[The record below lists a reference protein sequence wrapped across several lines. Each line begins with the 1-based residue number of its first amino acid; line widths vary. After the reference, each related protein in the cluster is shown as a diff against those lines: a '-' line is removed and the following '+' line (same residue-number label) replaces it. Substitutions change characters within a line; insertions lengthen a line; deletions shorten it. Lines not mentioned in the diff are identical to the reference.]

1 MQQEDDLRALAKIME
16 FGRAVSI
23 FLLVVHVYVYCYPS
37 ITAWHLNLEVI
48 DRILVNFNNTT
59 GIFNC
64 ILWSK
69 LLAVLLLAVSCLGT
83 HGVKGEKITWP
94 KIYAVL
100 VAGCALFF
108 LNWWLLKLPLPHMA
122 NTAFYI
128 FTLTAGYLALLM
140 SGLWMSRLYRHNLM
154 EDVFNMENESFMQE
168 TRLMENEY
176 SVNLPTRFY
185 YKKRWNNG
193 FVNIVNIFRA
203 CMVIG
208 TPGSGKSYAIVNSY
222 IRQLIAK
229 GFAIYI
235 YDYKF
240 DDLST
245 IAYNSLLKNMD
256 KYEVKPRFYVIN
268 FDDPRRSHRCNPINP
283 EFMTDISDAYE
294 ASYTIMLNL
303 NRTWI
308 EKQGDFFVESPI
320 ILLAAIIW
328 YLKIYKNGIYCTFPH
343 AVELLNKPYSDL
355 FTILTS
361 YPELE
366 NYLSPFMDAWK
377 GNAQDQLQGQIASA
391 KIPLTRMISPQLYW
405 VMTGNDFSLDINNP
419 KEPKLLCVGNNPD
432 RQNIYSA
439 ALGLYNSRIVKLINK
454 KKQLKCAVI
463 IDELPTIYFRGLD
476 NLIATARSNKV
487 GVLLGFQDFSQLTR
501 DYGEK
506 ESKVIQNTAG
516 NIFSGQVVGE
526 TAKTLSERFGKVL
539 QQRQSVS
546 INRQDV
552 STSIN
557 TQLDSLIP
565 ASKIANLSQGTFV
578 GAVADNFDERIEQKI
593 FHAEIVVDHTKI
605 SAEEKAYQKIPVIN
619 DFKDRNGNDI
629 MMQQIQRNYD
639 QIKADAQAIINEE
652 MRRIKNDPEL
662 RKRLGLEDEKGKDPD
677 KS

>member
-94 KIYAVL
+94 KIYAAL

-108 LNWWLLKLPLPHMA
+108 LNWWLLELPLPHMA

-268 FDDPRRSHRCNPINP
+268 FDDPHRSHRCNPINP

-506 ESKVIQNTAG
+506 ESKVIQNTVG

-662 RKRLGLEDEKGKDPD
+662 RKRLGLEDERGKKPD

>member
-48 DRILVNFNNTT
+48 DRILVNFNDTT

-94 KIYAVL
+94 KIYAAL
-100 VAGCALFF
+100 VAGCVLFF
-108 LNWWLLKLPLPHMA
+108 LNWWLLELPLPHMA

-506 ESKVIQNTAG
+506 ESKVIQNTVG

-662 RKRLGLEDEKGKDPD
+662 RKRLGLEGEKGKEPD

>member
-328 YLKIYKNGIYCTFPH
+328 YLKIYKNGIYCTFSH

-506 ESKVIQNTAG
+506 ESKVIQNTVG

-662 RKRLGLEDEKGKDPD
+662 RKRLGLEDEKGNDPD

>member
-1 MQQEDDLRALAKIME
+1 
-16 FGRAVSI
+16 
-23 FLLVVHVYVYCYPS
+23 
-37 ITAWHLNLEVI
+37 
-48 DRILVNFNNTT
+48 
-59 GIFNC
+59 
-64 ILWSK
+64 
-69 LLAVLLLAVSCLGT
+69 
-83 HGVKGEKITWP
+83 
-94 KIYAVL
+94 
-100 VAGCALFF
+100 
-108 LNWWLLKLPLPHMA
+108 MA

-140 SGLWMSRLYRHNLM
+140 SGLWMSRIYRHNLM

-203 CMVIG
+203 CIVIG

-256 KYEVKPRFYVIN
+256 KYEIKPRFYVIN

-506 ESKVIQNTAG
+506 ESKVIQNTVG

>member
-1 MQQEDDLRALAKIME
+1 MRALAKIME

-48 DRILVNFNNTT
+48 DRILVNFNDTT

-94 KIYAVL
+94 KIYAAL

-108 LNWWLLKLPLPHMA
+108 LNWWLLELPLPHMA

-240 DDLST
+240 DDMST

-506 ESKVIQNTAG
+506 ESKVIQNTVG

-662 RKRLGLEDEKGKDPD
+662 RKRLGLEDERGKKPD

>member
-37 ITAWHLNLEVI
+37 ITAWHLSLEVI
-48 DRILVNFNNTT
+48 DRILVNFNDTT

-506 ESKVIQNTAG
+506 ESKVIQNTVG

-593 FHAEIVVDHTKI
+593 FHAEIVVNHTKI

-662 RKRLGLEDEKGKDPD
+662 RKRLGLEDEKGKNPD